1 MANRKRNHQII
12 IRLSDEEYQTV
23 LEQVSKSTL
32 SKTNFLIKCIT
43 RKKIIVIDGLNES
56 LTELKRISVNI
67 NQISKNLNGGI
78 FQNTD
83 KEPKEIKEEFA
94 KVNDLMLA
102 LSHYQRGKSNG
113 SY

>member
-12 IRLSDEEYQTV
+12 IRLSDEEYQTF
-23 LEQVSKSTL
+23 LEQVSKSKL

-56 LTELKRISVNI
+56 LTDLKRVGDNM
-67 NQISKNLNGGI
+67 NQISITLDWVI
-78 FQNTD
+78 VQNAD
-83 KEPKEIKEEFA
+83 KELKEIKQEFV